1 VTRNELLA
9 ELFGDWHHDPAA
21 VVAFD
26 EWLVSS
32 RRFTGFVTEHL
43 TKVRKK
49 LRTSGDQEGA
59 LDVLYEL
66 EVAHRV
72 VSVKAHGLAYE
83 PFAGAKERGP
93 DFAVTFNGTP
103 WFLLE
108 VTRLG
113 AQTPATAQ
121 RIARAVTLKLKQLRA
136 EGPNVVLVGVG
147 GGGPDE
153 QELALALVSIA
164 RDAETADD
172 SFFSRLGMR
181 DRKAF
186 FQYYERLAAVMVRT
200 GSVPGAAV
208 TSWFNPRARRQV
220 ETRGL
225 QALLGALAE

>member
-1 VTRNELLA
+1 MTRNELLA
-9 ELFGDWHHDPAA
+9 ELFGDWYHDPAA

-113 AQTPATAQ
+113 AQTPATA
-121 RIARAVTLKLKQLRA
+121 
-136 EGPNVVLVGVG
+136 
-147 GGGPDE
+147 
-153 QELALALVSIA
+153 
-164 RDAETADD
+164 
-172 SFFSRLGMR
+172 
-181 DRKAF
+181 
-186 FQYYERLAAVMVRT
+186 
-200 GSVPGAAV
+200 
-208 TSWFNPRARRQV
+208 
-220 ETRGL
+220 
-225 QALLGALAE
+225 

>member
-1 VTRNELLA
+1 MTRNELLA
-9 ELFGDWHHDPAA
+9 ELFGDWPHDPAA

-26 EWLVSS
+26 EWLGSS
-32 RRFTGFVTEHL
+32 RRFTAFVTEHL

-49 LRTSGDQEGA
+49 LRTAGDQEGA

-66 EVAHRV
+66 EVAYRV
-72 VSVKAHGLAYE
+72 VSVKANGVAYE

-93 DFAVTFNGTP
+93 DFAVTFNGRP
-103 WFLLE
+103 WLLLE

-113 AQTPATAQ
+113 GEAAGTPQ
-121 RIARAVTLKLKQLRA
+121 RVARAVTLKLRQLRP
-136 EGPNVVLVGVG
+136 EGPNVVLVGVTG
-147 GGGPDE
+147 AGPSE
-153 QELALALVSIA
+153 EEVATAMTATA

-172 SFFSRLGMR
+172 SFFSRLGVR

-200 GSVPGAAV
+200 GSVAGAAV
-208 TSWFNPRARRQV
+208 TPWFNPRARRQV

-225 QALLGALAE
+225 QALLRALAE